1 MNPSGLGMQIHLL
14 KSKIHLARV
23 TQAVLEY
30 EGSLTVAADLMEE
43 VGMMPYERV
52 LVGNMATGQRFE
64 TYAIRGEPGSGSI
77 ILNGATARL
86 GRPGDKVTIMTYAVV
101 EAADAAAWR
110 PRVIVLD
117 DANRIVKRQGI

>member
-1 MNPSGLGMQIHLL
+1 MQIHLL

-23 TQAVLEY
+23 TQAALEY
-30 EGSLTVAADLMEE
+30 EGSITLAADLMDQA
-43 VGMMPYERV
+43 GMVPYERV
-52 LVGNMATGQRFE
+52 LVGNMSNGQRFE

-86 GRPGDKVTIMTYAVV
+86 GQPGDKLTIMTYALV
-101 EAADAAAWR
+101 DAASAAGWK

-117 DANRIVKRQGI
+117 ESNRIVKQQGI

>member
-1 MNPSGLGMQIHLL
+1 
-14 KSKIHLARV
+14 
-23 TQAVLEY
+23 
-30 EGSLTVAADLMEE
+30 
-43 VGMMPYERV
+43 MMPYERV